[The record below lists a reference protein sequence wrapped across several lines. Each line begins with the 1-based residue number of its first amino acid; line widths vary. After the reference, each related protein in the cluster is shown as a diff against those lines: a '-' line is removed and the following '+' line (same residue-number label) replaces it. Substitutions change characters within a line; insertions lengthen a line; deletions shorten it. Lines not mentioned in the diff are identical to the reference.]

1 MLAAVGLGGGCSHAK
16 RAMRALSLCSDHSF
30 HLLRPLFRLV
40 CNKLMG
46 CVWRTQAA
54 DDAANGL
61 GSTLLTEIPVGG
73 ALTSAALFID
83 LSSMQVRAG
92 PAFPLL

>member
-1 MLAAVGLGGGCSHAK
+1 MHGP
-16 RAMRALSLCSDHSF
+16 
-30 HLLRPLFRLV
+30 LLLQTVF
-40 CNKLMG
+40 NNLMA
-46 CVWRTQAA
+46 CVWRLQAA

-83 LSSMQVRAG
+83 LSSMQVRASTASSTLPG
-92 PAFPLL
+92 